1 MSAFVMRYE
10 LSCRAMHCVYFDVQ
24 YSVCG
29 LPLVVIASCVQK
41 AELVGESREHYAKL
55 CTVSDSDRASS
66 CGSPSLR
73 EIGSYKSKSPH
84 FYICLHL
91 AHHGAETFAS
101 TAY

>member
-24 YSVCG
+24 YS
-29 LPLVVIASCVQK
+29 LVVIASCVQK
-41 AELVGESREHYAKL
+41 AKLVGKSREHYAKL